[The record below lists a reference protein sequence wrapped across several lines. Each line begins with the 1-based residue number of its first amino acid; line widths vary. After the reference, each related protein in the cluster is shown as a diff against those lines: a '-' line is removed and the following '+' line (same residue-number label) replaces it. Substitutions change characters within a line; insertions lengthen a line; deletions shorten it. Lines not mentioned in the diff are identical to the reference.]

1 MNVDYTRLA
10 SQSARLLGNTHG
22 KTKGMRLK
30 TPKGGTHR
38 NEVRPKLLAMI
49 SRRALAPVFK
59 IARPSSRTGANA
71 RRLHSTVKYTA
82 MCLATSNSITRL
94 LHCEFAT

>member
-10 SQSARLLGNTHG
+10 SQSARLRGNTRG

-38 NEVRPKLLAMI
+38 NEVRPKLPAMI

-59 IARPSSRTGANA
+59 IARHSSRTGANA
-71 RRLHSTVKYTA
+71 QMAL
-82 MCLATSNSITRL
+82 I
-94 LHCEFAT
+94 